1 MNNPLIYIYTMRYT
15 IHTQKNLEPPV
26 VINLLPENFDIYFEQ
41 LMIAKIRGELEA
53 MIEVNNNK
61 LFY

>member
-26 VINLLPENFDIYFEQ
+26 VINLPLENFDIYFEQ